1 MNELRIDDEWKGKKM
16 KHSGHLIP
24 FLIRFCPLTYRCELF
39 ALANKTFALVLL
51 MILCNSARV
60 APRQLT
66 LASTVQSSLKTYL
79 ITPSQGRA
87 GKDYD
92 LLVIGESPGCEA
104 QHELAKAKLVAPE
117 GSPLVVLETTAQAD
131 CNITAKIRI
140 PADAGIGRVTLWVT
154 NDKNKLLGTV
164 QFSVIDFTPPGQV
177 PPGVNPPAVDVM
189 WSVMPKKIVGDNFGS
204 SIAHKY
210 YAIEIIIGNNSAYNL
225 QLVSV
230 GFEPPSDQEI
240 EGLLQRN
247 AKNKA
252 GITVTGRNQRAI
264 TQQVLKPVAQP
275 PIVLRT
281 ENEIPGSEKKSLLP
295 TSSYKITRGSLE
307 ARQLFDRRTLILSTI
322 TALGPI
328 FTGFT
333 PYFHNV
339 NHRSNFSEAINI
351 FSNPLEKGLE
361 LVWPDPRGRQ
371 RDRFDD
377 QVLRDGLIIKNNT
390 QVRTLAF
397 FPKELLRLPGSVEGD
412 AEYKA
417 WSNNAREVRERLG
430 QIVVIGDLIQYV
442 NRISLTPNAPD
453 RVNPPPTINRP
464 NPPRV
469 KQGARNI
476 PITITGSNL
485 SGAQLSPSGTIGI
498 SFSGLKVDENG
509 RVITANVTVDD
520 TVAPNTY
527 RIVVSTPNGEDETD
541 FVVEAEKI
549 GNVSIQYKK
558 PKEGD
563 TNSVPIEVI
572 GKFLHN
578 ARITG
583 PSELIIQD
591 VTPSADGTTVRA
603 TVTVKDTTKAGK
615 YKLSLFDLSD
625 IKNAK
630 EVEFEVLPKAN

>member
-1 MNELRIDDEWKGKKM
+1 M
-16 KHSGHLIP
+16 KHPGHLVP
-24 FLIRFCPLTYRCELF
+24 FLIRFFLPTYRYDPF
-39 ALANKTFALVLL
+39 APANRAPVLVLI
-51 MILCNSARV
+51 MILCNPAGSTPRHFALENSIQ
-60 APRQLT
+60 AP
-66 LASTVQSSLKTYL
+66 LKTYL
-79 ITPSQGRA
+79 VTPSQGRA

-92 LLVIGESPGCEA
+92 LLIIGESPGCEA
-104 QHELAKAKLVAPE
+104 QHELAKAKLVTPE
-117 GSPLVVLETTAQAD
+117 GSPLAVLETTTQAD

-154 NDKNKLLGTV
+154 NDKNILLGTV
-164 QFSVIDFTPPGQV
+164 QFSIVDFVPPGQI
-177 PPGVNPPAVDVM
+177 PVNPPAVDVM

-204 SIAHKY
+204 SIAKKY

-230 GFEPPSDQEI
+230 GFELPSDQEI

-252 GITVTGRNQRAI
+252 GIRVASRNQDAI
-264 TQQVLKPVAQP
+264 AQEVLKPVKEP
-275 PIVLRT
+275 PRVLST
-281 ENEIPGSEKKSLLP
+281 ENEIPGTEKKPLLP

-339 NHRSNFSEAINI
+339 NHRGNFTEAINI

-361 LVWPDPRGRQ
+361 LVWPDPRSRQ

-397 FPKELLRLPGSVEGD
+397 FPKELLRLPGSVESD
-412 AEYKA
+412 AEYNA

-442 NRISLTPNAPD
+442 NRISLTPNAPGP
-453 RVNPPPTINRP
+453 VNPPPTINRP
-464 NPPRV
+464 NPTRA
-469 KQGARNI
+469 KQGVRNVA
-476 PITITGSNL
+476 ITITGSNL
-485 SGAQLSPSGTIGI
+485 SEAQLSPKGTTGI
-498 SFSGLKVDENG
+498 SFSGVKVDENG
-509 RVITANVTVDD
+509 HVISATVTVEE
-520 TVAPNTY
+520 TVAPGTY
-527 RIVVSTPNGEDETD
+527 GIVVSTPNGQDETD

-558 PKEGD
+558 PKEGEA
-563 TNSVPIEVI
+563 NPVPIEI
-572 GKFLHN
+572 TGKFLHN

-591 VTPSADGTTVRA
+591 ITPSADGTSVKA
-603 TVTVKDTTKAGK
+603 TVTVNGTTKAGK
-615 YKLSLFDLSD
+615 YKLSVFDLSD
-625 IKNAK
+625 LKNQK
-630 EVEFEVLPKAN
+630 EVEFEVLPKG